1 MTTERKP
8 KMALNKLKVCLIG
21 AGPSGMSVM
30 FHLNRL
36 AQQGVQ
42 VPEIKCYEKQSNW
55 GGLWNYSWRTGTD
68 ALGEPVH
75 GSMYRY
81 LWSNGP
87 KEALEFPDYT
97 FEQHYGKAIPSF
109 PPREVLFDYLQGRWK
124 QSDLKKW
131 ITFNRV
137 VKNVEY
143 NEHEDN
149 FKVVVKN
156 CSEDRVMAPETF
168 DMIFVASGH
177 YSVPNVPAFPGI
189 EKFPGRVCHA
199 HDFRDACEFSGKR
212 LLLIG
217 SSYSAE
223 DIALQCLKYG
233 AKSIICTWRSK
244 PMGFNWP
251 ESITERPLLLEM
263 DGKNAHFK
271 DGSSAEV
278 DAIIL
283 CTGYKHSYPFLRE
296 DLRLQCG
303 NELFTP
309 NLYKGIVWTKGG
321 NNKLLYV
328 SSQDNFYTYTMFDAQ
343 ALWAV
348 KLIQGEMSLPPLE
361 QMIKEWKIWKA
372 KESLVTDW
380 HTGIDYQTEY
390 VKDICKD
397 LGTDY
402 PHDLDVAEMFHTWEN
417 HKQEDVKTYRDQS
430 FKSKFTGVQS
440 PIHHSTFMS
449 ALDDSLETFMY
460 QTKDKSAEQMA
471 LRDIVNFS
479 DLSMKN

>member
-1 MTTERKP
+1 
-8 KMALNKLKVCLIG
+8 VCVIG
-21 AGPSGMSVM
+21 AGPCGMEVM
-30 FHLNRL
+30 MHFEKMRKK
-36 AQQGVQ
+36 GQ
-42 VPEIKCYEKQSNW
+42 VIPQVVCYEKARDV
-55 GGLWNYSWRTGTD
+55 GGMWNYNWRTGVD
-68 ALGEPVH
+68 EFGEKCH

-87 KEALEFPDYT
+87 KECLEYPDYT
-97 FEQHYGKAIPSF
+97 FEEHFGRAIPSF
-109 PPREVLFDYLQGRWK
+109 PPREVLFDYLKGRWAR
-124 QSDLKKW
+124 DDVRKW
-131 ITFNRV
+131 IKFAHIVRDVSYN
-137 VKNVEY
+137 VKTDDFTVLTKDLVNDAVLEG
-143 NEHEDN
+143 E
-149 FKVVVKN
+149 
-156 CSEDRVMAPETF
+156 RF
-168 DMIFVASGH
+168 DYVIVASGH
-177 YSVPNVPAFPGI
+177 YSTPHAPYFKGI

-199 HDFRDACEFSGKR
+199 HDFRDACEFAGKR

-217 SSYSAE
+217 ASYSAE
-223 DIALQCLKYG
+223 DIALQCVKYG
-233 AKSIICTWRSK
+233 ATSVITSWRSK
-244 PMGFNWP
+244 PMGFKWP
-251 ESITERPLLLEM
+251 ETITERPLLLEM

-348 KLIQGEMSLPPLE
+348 KLIQGEMNLPPLE

-380 HTGIDYQTEY
+380 HTGIDFQTEY
-390 VKDICKD
+390 VKDIVKD

-430 FKSKFTGVQS
+430 FRSKFTGVQS

>member
-1 MTTERKP
+1 
-8 KMALNKLKVCLIG
+8 MASGKKEIKRICIIG
-21 AGPSGMSVM
+21 AGPSGMSTLYYFDKM
-30 FHLNRL
+30 QRK
-36 AQQGVQ
+36 GIK
-42 VPEIKCYEKQSNW
+42 VPEIVCYEQQTNW
-55 GGLWNYSWRTGTD
+55 GGLWNYTWRTGTD
-68 ALGEPVH
+68 ANGEPVH

-233 AKSIICTWRSK
+233 AQSIVCSYRTK
-244 PMGFNWP
+244 PMGFKWP
-251 ESITERPLLLEM
+251 KEITERPLLTKIVGKTCHFA
-263 DGKNAHFK
+263 DGTTA
-271 DGSSAEV
+271 DV
-278 DAIIL
+278 DAIIQ
-283 CTGYKHSYPFLRE
+283 CTGYLHSYKFLE
-296 DLRLQCG
+296 DRLRLKCP
-303 NELFTP
+303 NVLYPP
-309 NLYKGIVWTKGG
+309 NLYKGTVWLNGG
-321 NNKLLYV
+321 NNKVLYV
-328 SSQDNFYTYTMFDAQ
+328 GAQDQYYTYTMFDVQ
-343 ALWAV
+343 AMWAV
-348 KLIQGEMSLPPLE
+348 KYVLGQISLPDKYE
-361 QMIKEWKIWKA
+361 MEKDWKMW
-372 KESLVTDW
+372 
-380 HTGIDYQTEY
+380 QQRN
-390 VKDICKD
+390 KDCKD
-397 LGTDY
+397 CHDEIDFQTGFVMDLAAGCDY
-402 PHDLDVAEMFHTWEN
+402 GYDLDVGDIFHSWEHDKDEN
-417 HKQEDVKTYRDQS
+417 ILTYRDKS
-430 FKSKFTGVQS
+430 FASKFTGTKS
-440 PIHHSTFMS
+440 PIHHSTFLD
-449 ALDDSLETFMY
+449 ALDDSMQAFMNV
-460 QTKDKSAEQMA
+460 KE
-471 LRDIVNFS
+471 
-479 DLSMKN
+479 